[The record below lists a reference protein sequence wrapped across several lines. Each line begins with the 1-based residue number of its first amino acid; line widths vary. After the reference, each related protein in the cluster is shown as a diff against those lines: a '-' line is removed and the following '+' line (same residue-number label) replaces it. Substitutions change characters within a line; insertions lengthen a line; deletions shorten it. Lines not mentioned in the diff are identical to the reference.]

1 MAEDTAKLGKVLF
14 AIILIAL
21 FCAIVFG
28 LSVWGCQRWKTN
40 THQVPQGMML
50 LSVSQV
56 TSRYLLPPPTDPLE
70 SRF

>member
-14 AIILIAL
+14 VIILVAL

-40 THQVPQGMML
+40 THQVPQGMIL

-56 TSRYLLPPPTDPLE
+56 Y
-70 SRF
+70 

>member
-1 MAEDTAKLGKVLF
+1 MAEDSAKLGKVLF
-14 AIILIAL
+14 VIILVAL

-50 LSVSQV
+50 PFSVSQIC
-56 TSRYLLPPPTDPLE
+56 
-70 SRF
+70 

>member
-14 AIILIAL
+14 VIILVAL

-40 THQVPQGMML
+40 THQVPQGM
-50 LSVSQV
+50 
-56 TSRYLLPPPTDPLE
+56 LLPLFSLST
-70 SRF
+70 